1 MADGEVHIE
10 SVTIEQARE
19 ELSQAQ
25 IDEFKQAFD
34 IFDEDGGGDISTRE
48 LARVM
53 KLLGQT
59 PSPDQL
65 NQIVQEVDSDGSGTI
80 DFDEFLV
87 MMVMQLREEKK
98 GEDESVLRDCFRLY
112 DTDGDNYIDYPE
124 FKKSLEGCD
133 ANPKIEEWEIQ
144 ALFADADKNGDA
156 KIDIDEWCVWHG
168 CDPAQY
174 NT

>member
-1 MADGEVHIE
+1 MDDEPVVHA
-10 SVTIEQARE
+10 VTIEAARE

-48 LARVM
+48 LHRVM

-65 NQIVQEVDSDGSGTI
+65 QQIVNEVDADGSGTI

-87 MMVMQLREEKK
+87 MMVMQLREETK
-98 GEDESVLRDCFRLY
+98 GEEEGVLRDCFHLY
-112 DTDGDNYIDYPE
+112 DEDNDNYIDYPE
-124 FKKSLEGCD
+124 FKLSLEAIECS
-133 ANPKIEEWEIQ
+133 PKIEEWEIQ
-144 ALFADADKNGDA
+144 TLFADADKNGDA
-156 KIDIDEWCVWHG
+156 KIDIDEWCLWHG
-168 CDPAQY
+168 CDPHS
-174 NT
+174 